1 MKYLVAWTY
10 RANGPAEQNEQS
22 FRRGLAAFAQW
33 QQPDSTIYHQFLSRV
48 DGGGGFAVVETD
60 NPEDIA
66 EVTAKFSFI
75 AEYQVYPVLDMADG
89 VQLLYKGVEFL
100 GGIE

>member
-1 MKYLVAWTY
+1 M
-10 RANGPAEQNEQS
+10 
-22 FRRGLAAFAQW
+22 
-33 QQPDSTIYHQFLSRV
+33 
-48 DGGGGFAVVETD
+48 VETD